1 MGEVKLPRDVKLIA
15 AIAFR
20 DENLLTQVKN
30 ELCEHWGPVDTAS
43 LIFDFSQ
50 TNYYES
56 EMGVALK
63 KQFIVFQKL
72 VQPDY
77 IIDAKLISNEIEQ
90 KYAIDGKRQVN
101 IDPGYISAAK
111 LVLATTKNYMH
122 RVYMGKGIYGDV
134 HLKVSNRR
142 FVPNEWTYPDYQTPE
157 ALEFFNKVRQDYLK
171 FNNL

>member
-1 MGEVKLPRDVKLIA
+1 MGEVKLPRDVILMT

-20 DENLLTQVKN
+20 DENLLNLVKD
-30 ELCEHWGPVDTAS
+30 ELCAHWGPVRTAS
-43 LIFDFSQ
+43 PIFNFSQ

-56 EMGVALK
+56 EMGAALK
-63 KQFIVFQKL
+63 KQFIVFRNL

-90 KYAIDGKRQVN
+90 KYAIGGKRQVN

-142 FVPNEWTYPDYQTPE
+142 FVPNEWTYPDYKTPE
-157 ALEFFNKVRQDYLK
+157 ALAFFDQIRLDYLK
-171 FNNL
+171 NNN

>member
-1 MGEVKLPRDVKLIA
+1 MGVIKLPRDVKLMT

-20 DENLLTQVKN
+20 DENLLNQVKD
-30 ELCEHWGPVDTAS
+30 ELCEHWGPIETS
-43 LIFDFSQ
+43 SPIFDFIQ

-56 EMGVALK
+56 EMGSELK
-63 KQFIVFQKL
+63 KQFLVFQKP

-77 IIDAKLISNEIEQ
+77 IIDAKLFSNEIEQ
-90 KYAIDGKRQVN
+90 KYAIAGNRQVN

-157 ALEFFNKVRQDYLK
+157 ALAFFDKVRQDYLK
-171 FNNL
+171 NK